1 MSVSLEKIDMLMERA
16 NISYKEA
23 KEALELHDGDMV
35 EALIH
40 LEASN
45 KTAKGKAGQKANGNK
60 GQAHAHVHMR
70 RQGKSNSDFMD
81 DVKKFFEKMHK
92 TSFVVGNKSKR
103 ILDIP
108 LTIAALL
115 ILFTMPVS
123 MFILILPYL
132 FGYKISVLDTEGK
145 NFDFEKAFTFGD
157 EKKDEDRME

>member
-23 KEALELHDGDMV
+23 KEALEQHDGDMV

-45 KTAKGKAGQKANGNK
+45 KTSKAKQGPKSGKGPV
-60 GQAHAHVHMR
+60 HAHVHMR
-70 RQGKSNSDFMD
+70 GASKSGSDFLD
-81 DVKKFFEKMHK
+81 EVKKFIEKMHN

-103 ILDIP
+103 LLDIP

-132 FGYKISVLDTEGK
+132 FGYKISILDKDGK
-145 NFDFEKAFTFGD
+145 NFDFENAFKFD
-157 EKKDEDRME
+157 EEKKEEDRME

>member
-45 KTAKGKAGQKANGNK
+45 KTAGPKSAHKMNSRPKGGA
-60 GQAHAHVHMR
+60 
-70 RQGKSNSDFMD
+70 QGKTNKPDRDFMED
-81 DVKKFFEKMHK
+81 IKKFIQKMHK
-92 TSFVVGNKSKR
+92 TSFVVGNKHKR
-103 ILDIP
+103 LLDIP

-115 ILFTMPVS
+115 VLFTMPVS
-123 MFILILPYL
+123 LFILILPYL
-132 FGYKISVLDTEGK
+132 FGYKISILDAEGK
-145 NFDFEKAFTFGD
+145 KVNIEKTFTFGD
-157 EKKDEDRME
+157 EKDEKADDDRME